1 MDGRDVFCNVG
12 AWQHQ
17 LGYVPQE
24 IFLIDDTLRR
34 NIAFGIEDDAICEDR
49 VSAVI
54 AMTRL
59 RAVIE
64 DLPGGLDTLIGEHGI
79 RLSGGQ
85 KQRVAIARA
94 LYRDPDILLFDEAT
108 AALDNETE
116 HEITATL
123 DALSGQ
129 KTIIIIAHRLST
141 IRHCD
146 RIIFMKNGRIVDQ
159 GSFDSLTQ
167 SNAEFRQ
174 LAELGNLTTT

>member
-1 MDGRDVFCNVG
+1 MDGRDVFSSIG
-12 AWQHQ
+12 SWQRH

-24 IFLIDDTLRR
+24 VFLIDDTLRR

-49 VSAVI
+49 ISAVA

-59 RAVIE
+59 EAIIE
-64 DLPGGLDTLIGEHGI
+64 DLPRGLDTVLGEKGT

-116 HEITATL
+116 YEITAAL
-123 DALSGQ
+123 DTLSGQ
-129 KTIIIIAHRLST
+129 KTIIVIAHRLST
-141 IRHCD
+141 IRHSD
-146 RIIFMKNGRIVDQ
+146 RIIFMKNGHIVDQ
-159 GSFDSLTQ
+159 GSFDYLVQ

-174 LAELGNLTTT
+174 LAELGNLTLS